1 MKQLSNIIV
10 AALLLFIIFREFGC
24 SGSGSGVPGKPDTTV
39 IHDTSWQK
47 YDTVV
52 YKKVKITE
60 TIHDTIPVEY
70 TPHEMY
76 DSLKVQYEELAKSYL
91 AKNIYKD
98 TFSIPQIKGL
108 IVVNDTVKNNEL
120 IGRSW
125 TADYMLPTAKETI
138 TITKPAK
145 LKRQLFIGGSII
157 GSKTQM
163 QSINAGLMYKT
174 KKDRMIG
181 LSAGINPQLQPQM
194 GLSLYWKL
202 F

>member
-24 SGSGSGVPGKPDTTV
+24 KGSGSVAPGKPDTTIV
-39 IHDTSWQK
+39 RDTLWQK
-47 YDTVV
+47 HDTVV
-52 YKKVKITE
+52 YKKIKVTE

-76 DSLKVQYEELAKSYL
+76 DSLKVQYEELAKAYL

-98 TFSIPQIKGL
+98 TFRIPQIKGL

-120 IGRSW
+120 MGRSW
-125 TADYMLPTAKETI
+125 TADYMLPTTKETI
-138 TITKPAK
+138 TIVKPTPP
-145 LKRQLFIGGSII
+145 KRQLYIGGGIT
-157 GSKTQM
+157 GSKTQF
-163 QSINAGLMYKT
+163 QSISAGLIYKT

-181 LSAGINPQLQPQM
+181 VSGGINPELQPFVGVSM
-194 GLSLYWKL
+194 YWKL

>member
-24 SGSGSGVPGKPDTTV
+24 NGSGSDLPGKPDTTIV
-39 IHDTSWQK
+39 HDTSWQK

-98 TFSIPQIKGL
+98 TFRIPQIKGL

-120 IGRSW
+120 MGRSW
-125 TADYMLPTAKETI
+125 TADYMLPIAKETI
-138 TITKPAK
+138 TITKPAA

-181 LSAGINPQLQPQM
+181 LSAGVNQQFQPQV

>member
-24 SGSGSGVPGKPDTTV
+24 SGSGSDVLDKADTTIV
-39 IHDTSWQK
+39 HDTSWQK

-98 TFSIPQIKGL
+98 TFRIPQIKGL

-120 IGRSW
+120 MGRSW

-138 TITKPAK
+138 TITKPSPR
-145 LKRQLFIGGSII
+145 KRQLFIGGSII

-181 LSAGINPQLQPQM
+181 LSAGVNQQFQPQV

>member
-1 MKQLSNIIV
+1 MKHLSNIIV

-24 SGSGSGVPGKPDTTV
+24 SGSGSAVPGKPDTTIV
-39 IHDTSWQK
+39 HDTSWQK
-47 YDTVV
+47 YDSVV
-52 YKKVKITE
+52 YKKVKIIE

-70 TPHEMY
+70 TPHDMY

-98 TFSIPQIKGL
+98 TFRIPQIKGL
-108 IVVNDTVKNNEL
+108 IVVSDTVKNNEL
-120 IGRSW
+120 MGRSW
-125 TADYMLPTAKETI
+125 VADYMLPTTRETI
-138 TITKPAK
+138 TITKPT
-145 LKRQLFIGGSII
+145 LPKRQLYIGGGII
-157 GSKTQM
+157 GSRTDI

-181 LSAGINPQLQPQM
+181 LSAGINQQFQPQV